1 MYLEK
6 IIIWSLVNWWWLS
19 WSALV
24 LIPLLYQLEK
34 RYINEDQ
41 RVIWLPIYARL
52 ESKSSVIIMATAI
65 IANTWFT
72 YQVYTDILP
81 GGELLFF
88 K

>member
-41 RVIWLPIYARL
+41 RVI
-52 ESKSSVIIMATAI
+52 
-65 IANTWFT
+65 
-72 YQVYTDILP
+72 
-81 GGELLFF
+81 
-88 K
+88 